1 MSRHLIRSLLGAH
14 ELTTTADYM
23 AGYSFPREAKGIRM
37 ARIIA
42 TLRSA
47 ESGSA
52 AIAFGINATKYSLA
66 KTGYINLAFLIVCLF
81 CGAYVLQ
88 YVWVQDKKGAFN
100 EPDPDPAAQV
110 HETVVELGESEGR
123 KK

>member
-1 MSRHLIRSLLGAH
+1 
-14 ELTTTADYM
+14 M
-23 AGYSFPREAKGIRM
+23 AGYSFPPDAKGIRM

-66 KTGYINLAFLIVCLF
+66 KTGYINLAFFVVCLF
-81 CGAYVLQ
+81 CGIYVLQ
-88 YVWVQDKKGAFN
+88 WVWVQDKQGAYDLKRAP
-100 EPDPDPAAQV
+100 EDSA
-110 HETVVELGESEGR
+110 EREERRE
-123 KK
+123 

>member
-1 MSRHLIRSLLGAH
+1 
-14 ELTTTADYM
+14 M
-23 AGYSFPREAKGIRM
+23 AGYSFPPDAKGIRM

-66 KTGYINLAFLIVCLF
+66 KTGYINLAFLGVCLF
-81 CGAYVLQ
+81 CGVYVLRW
-88 YVWVQDKKGAFN
+88 VWVQDKKGAYDLYVR
-100 EPDPDPAAQV
+100 E
-110 HETVVELGESEGR
+110 ETALEEER
-123 KK
+123 KQ

>member
-1 MSRHLIRSLLGAH
+1 
-14 ELTTTADYM
+14 M
-23 AGYSFPREAKGIRM
+23 AGYSFPPDAKGIRM

-66 KTGYINLAFLIVCLF
+66 KTGYINLAFLVLCLF

-88 YVWVQDKKGAFN
+88 WVWVQDKRGAY
-100 EPDPDPAAQV
+100 DL
-110 HETVVELGESEGR
+110 HERDETRVEVEDER
-123 KK
+123 KQ